1 MTIKKIYSATILL
14 LISIAS
20 SMTSAAQG
28 LGFHGMDCRI
38 DKRTSFNVFGDHPQ
52 TFENDLKIDFEL
64 YTQPLAEFGYF
75 FRLKDE
81 SNSRRIWNIS
91 YDSRG
96 DSIVVRLNEEGRQ
109 SLIKANVSHN
119 ALKPLHW
126 HKVRIEFDLLRD
138 SVKLDIAGEKFNA
151 YFQGLPD
158 KVCTSVVFGRSDHII
173 DVPSFAIR
181 DLTIGNSTK
190 SFHFPLDNTEGN
202 IVCDDSYHVEGHV
215 ENPEW
220 LINNAMKWKECG
232 ALSYDDIAGACY
244 NPKRKEF
251 YYFTNTQMTVLNLM
265 NGQKGSYL
273 FDPPCP
279 IEMKLGNNYI
289 SADGDHL
296 ICYELY
302 NDEVPKGSPSVASL
316 DLDSRRWT
324 TLSHEQLYMPMHHH
338 SGFINPSS
346 GEYVVFGGF
355 GNMLYNGDFFEFD
368 PVTGKWGEIWHDI
381 KGEHIYPRYFTS
393 SGTDGQYI
401 YIYGGMGN
409 ECGEQVVGRRYFYDL
424 HRIDPKTGECRHMWS
439 LERPESDKV
448 PVRNLIV
455 DEDYLYSLCYPEY
468 ISKSEL
474 YLYRMSIENGTAEK
488 ICTSI
493 PIVSDKMRTN
503 ANIYLDKDLSQFF
516 ATVQE
521 FEDDIKSTL
530 KIYSLS
536 YPPVTDKK
544 NLSDREK
551 HLRVMVTRYGWLY
564 GILAFLLAVSCTA
577 TILMIRKNRK
587 KRRTE
592 KENRSGKKLFCSE
605 TRPDSIYI
613 FGDLTITGHDGR
625 DITHLFTSQQSLI
638 LCLLIKRG
646 DNGISTKRLSSIL
659 WPDKEEEK
667 VKNSR
672 GVAINNLRKSLSN
685 LNGATVA
692 YRDSRYYLEMGEES
706 QCDYFLL
713 MDDLKNKNMDKS
725 KILGIISR
733 GKFLKSLD
741 DDIFD
746 DFKEDTD
753 NIIVSLLHNELE
765 DRLKKKDY
773 EAIYEIGEMARRI
786 DPLDELALEITIK
799 ALKKQKRVE
808 EALVLYSTFCSEYK
822 KVNDADFNVA
832 FKNY

>member
-1 MTIKKIYSATILL
+1 MAIKRTLSTAALL
-14 LISIAS
+14 LLSAVCS
-20 SMTSAAQG
+20 VSSAAQG

-38 DKRTSFNVFGDHPQ
+38 DKRTSFNVFGDTPQ
-52 TFENDLKIDFEL
+52 TFGGGLTIDFEL
-64 YTQPLAEFGYF
+64 YTQPLSEFGYL

-81 SNSRRIWNIS
+81 SNSRRIWNLS
-91 YDSRG
+91 YDSRE

-109 SLIKANVSHN
+109 SLIKANIAHDV
-119 ALKPLHW
+119 LKPLHW

-138 SVKLDIAGEKFNA
+138 SVKLDIAGAKFNA
-151 YFQGLPD
+151 YFHGLPD
-158 KVCTSVVFGRSDHII
+158 KVCTSVIFGRSDHII

-181 DLTIGNSTK
+181 NLTIGNSEK
-190 SFHFPLDNTEGN
+190 RFSFPLNNTGGN
-202 IVCDDSYHVEGHV
+202 AVCDSSWCIEGSV

-220 LINNAMKWKECG
+220 LINNSMKWKECG
-232 ALSYDDIAGACY
+232 AFSYDDIAGACY
-244 NPKRKEF
+244 NPSRKEF
-251 YYFTNTQMTVLNLM
+251 YYFTDREMAVFNLM
-265 NGQKGSYL
+265 SGQEESYR
-273 FDPPCP
+273 FDTPCP
-279 IEMKLGNNYI
+279 VQMKLGNNFI
-289 SADGDHL
+289 TPDGNHL

-302 NDEVPKGSPSVASL
+302 NDEVTRNSPSVASL
-316 DLDSRRWT
+316 DLDSRKWT
-324 TLSHEQLYMPMHHH
+324 VLSREQLYMPMHHH
-338 SGFINPSS
+338 CGFINPAT
-346 GEYVVFGGF
+346 GKYVVFGGF

-368 PVTGKWGEIWHDI
+368 PDAGKWNEIWRDI
-381 KGEHIYPRYFTS
+381 EGEHIYPRYFTS
-393 SGTDGQYI
+393 SGTDGQAV

-424 HRIDPKTGECRHMWS
+424 YRLDPQTGECRQLWN

-455 DEDYLYSLCYPEY
+455 DDDSLYSLCYPEY

-474 YLYRMSIENGTAEK
+474 YLYRMSIANGTAEK
-488 ICTSI
+488 LCTSI
-493 PIVSDKMRTN
+493 PIISDKMRTN
-503 ANIYLDKDLSQFF
+503 ANIYLDKELSQFF

-536 YPPVTDKK
+536 YPPVTDRTD
-544 NLSDREK
+544 LSDREK
-551 HLRVMVTRYGWLY
+551 HLKVMATRYGWLY
-564 GILAFLLAVSCTA
+564 GIIVILLAAVCTGTVLA
-577 TILMIRKNRK
+577 IRKNRRR
-587 KRRTE
+587 KRSE
-592 KENRSGKKLFCSE
+592 DESRSGRKIFCAESG
-605 TRPDSIYI
+605 PDSINV
-613 FGDLTITGHDGR
+613 FGDLTVTGHDGK

-672 GVAINNLRKSLSN
+672 GVAINNLRRSLSH
-685 LNGATVA
+685 LEGATVA
-692 YRDSRYYLEMGEES
+692 YRDSRYYLELGDECR
-706 QCDYFLL
+706 CDYFLL
-713 MDDLKNKNMDKS
+713 MDELKNKNMDREKV
-725 KILGIISR
+725 LGIISR

-746 DFKEDTD
+746 DFKENTD

-765 DRLKKKDY
+765 DRFRKKDY
-773 EAIYEIGEMARRI
+773 EAVYEIGEMARRI
-786 DPLDELALEITIK
+786 DPLDEFALEIVLK